1 MAIQPSRAL
10 GCSDCLIEA
19 IVLHDERRLHQLLS
33 ADSAEFSETYWVP
46 RASVL
51 DFMTSFPKS
60 SRDPPLSSQLAA
72 QPSRTALILCSR
84 RRWRPENSD
93 FSTEAPGGEIPP
105 LA

>member
-72 QPSRTALILCSR
+72 HAEPHCTHPVLAETL
-84 RRWRPENSD
+84 E
-93 FSTEAPGGEIPP
+93 TGEQ
-105 LA
+105 